1 MKKLKELLSLFLTM
15 FKIGLFT
22 FGGGYAM
29 ISIIER
35 EIVEKKK
42 IIDHKEYLDIIAIAE
57 SSPGPIAVNTATY
70 VGYKANGVIGSIFST
85 LGVVLPSFLIVYI
98 ISFFFEQFLALEYV
112 GYAFRGIQTC
122 VAFLIIS
129 AGIKM
134 LKKLEKSIFN
144 YVMVLIF
151 FIALLV
157 VELFAVNFSTIFF
170 ILIGGT
176 IGLTLYLVGY
186 IKNKSKRGDK

>member
-1 MKKLKELLSLFLTM
+1 MKKIKGFLFLFLTM

-29 ISIIER
+29 VSVIER

-42 IIDHKEYLDIIAIAE
+42 LINHQEYLDIIAIAE
-57 SSPGPIAVNTATY
+57 SSPGPIAVNTATFI
-70 VGYKANGVIGSIFST
+70 GYKSFGVLGSVFAT
-85 LGVVLPSFLIVYI
+85 LGVVLPSFIIIYT

-134 LKKLEKSIFN
+134 LTKLKKSFFN
-144 YVMVLIF
+144 YFMVGAFFITLLIF
-151 FIALLV
+151 ELL
-157 VELFAVNFSTIFF
+157 AVNFSTIFF

-176 IGLTLYLVGY
+176 IGLTLYLVQY
-186 IKNKSKRGDK
+186 IKDKQKKEGK